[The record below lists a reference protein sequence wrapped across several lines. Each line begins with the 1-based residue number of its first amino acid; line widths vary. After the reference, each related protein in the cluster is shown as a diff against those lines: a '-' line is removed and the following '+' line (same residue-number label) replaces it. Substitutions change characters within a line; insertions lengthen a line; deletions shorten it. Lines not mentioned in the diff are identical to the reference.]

1 MCLPHIILPQF
12 VNFFPEEGLPT
23 SVDFV
28 RCEPSHMVA
37 SYTSCNTYIYDVET
51 AKQIITLDTNQAG
64 GESPGYLYLS
74 YFIMIV
80 YKITA

>member
-1 MCLPHIILPQF
+1 
-12 VNFFPEEGLPT
+12 
-23 SVDFV
+23 
-28 RCEPSHMVA
+28 MVA